1 MLQWALPPPPYP
13 EAELD
18 RRLWESPHYEPTT
31 YSLAK
36 VAALRSVVPGTG
48 QKFSH
53 FPPSPQ
59 SLIAGSSLQAEHV
72 RNNWPVRLVT
82 SVAGLSK
89 GKTGEGEGRVTEKAL
104 RSITLRSN
112 CLLGWGLMKPSGGK
126 KRLGPGQD
134 DPDRQVEGT
143 GASVSPESHSAYR
156 KESSNLSTLRLSIKR
171 KSTFTRSWGPVVSR
185 SLLLGVDALVERT
198 ACTHGNTCHN
208 IHFRFTEGFHINHL
222 IWSTQ
227 CQ

>member
-171 KSTFTRSWGPVVSR
+171 KSTFTRSWGPSGQQVSVTGCGCTSGEN
-185 SLLLGVDALVERT
+185 SLYP
-198 ACTHGNTCHN
+198 
-208 IHFRFTEGFHINHL
+208 
-222 IWSTQ
+222 W
-227 CQ
+227 